1 MRLHYAYSSFIV
13 CSRPG
18 SRMPQ
23 AAPVRGTSPPCA
35 DAGPAQGITPIVLA
49 GGARPLVPRPGS
61 LHNTRGQIRKSVG
74 AGPCACP
81 RPRCLPWSQPAA
93 QSTCRGRP
101 LCLPPGPDACPG
113 LAGPVPGSGHGGTCG
128 GAPAGYGHGA
138 CPQRAWDAARCSRA
152 SLEAMVT
159 RNAGVER
166 PYLRQRSAR
175 YSRIA
180 YQKSAGGLALSP
192 GWASKRASSGC
203 GTRRHTGA
211 SKTRGTAVS
220 ATPSSS

>member
-23 AAPVRGTSPPCA
+23 AASARGTSPPCA
-35 DAGPAQGITPIVLA
+35 DTGPAQGITPIVLA

-61 LHNTRGQIRKSVG
+61 LDNTRGQIHKSVG
-74 AGPCACP
+74 AGLQAYPQAP
-81 RPRCLPWSQPAA
+81 VPALVWQARCL
-93 QSTCRGRP
+93 
-101 LCLPPGPDACPG
+101 
-113 LAGPVPGSGHGGTCG
+113 PGSGHGGTCG

-166 PYLRQRSAR
+166 PYLRRRSAR